1 VAYIGN
7 PPYLGQW
14 RKLDDISGSFNGST
28 TTFTTSVAGS
38 NVTAGTA
45 QQLLVSLGG
54 VIQSPNTDYTVTTN
68 SITFTTAPTLGL
80 TFSAVLMGDT
90 LNTGSPSDGAVT
102 TSKLASDLTID
113 LALGSDSAPS
123 LRFDSDSGLYS
134 PADNSVAVATDGA
147 ERLRIKSA
155 GEIRCVT
162 ALTVGTLPAG
172 EVGDIARVTDAT
184 APAVGSTVSG
194 GGAANALCWY
204 NGSNWTVIGV

>member
-14 RKLDDISGSFNGST
+14 RKLDDISGSFNGAT

-68 SITFTTAPTLGL
+68 SITFTTAPASGL
-80 TFSAVLMGDT
+80 SFSAVLMGDT
-90 LNTGSPSDGAVT
+90 LNTGAPSDGAVT
-102 TSKLASDLTID
+102 TSKLASNLTVD
-113 LALGSDSAPS
+113 LALGSNSAPS
-123 LRFDSDSGLYS
+123 LSFDSDSGLYS
-134 PADNSVAVATDGA
+134 PADNNVSVATAGG
-147 ERLRIKSA
+147 ERLRIKAS
-155 GEIRCVT
+155 GEVRYVT
-162 ALTVGTLPAG
+162 GFTVGTLPTG
-172 EVGDIARVTDAT
+172 ETGDIARVTDAS
-184 APAVGSTVSG
+184 APSVGSTVSG

-204 NGSNWTVIGV
+204 NGTNWTVIGI